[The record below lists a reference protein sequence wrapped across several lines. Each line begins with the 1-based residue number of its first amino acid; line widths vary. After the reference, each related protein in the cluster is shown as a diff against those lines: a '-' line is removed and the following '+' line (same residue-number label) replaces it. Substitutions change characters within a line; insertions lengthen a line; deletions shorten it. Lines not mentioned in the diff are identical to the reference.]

1 MVALP
6 AKKTMH
12 VNFLYILSTFMHH
25 NW

>member
-12 VNFLYILSTFMHH
+12 VNFLYILSTFIHH